1 MTGSQKLN
9 RLYCWYCLLFADESI
24 NAPWISI
31 GFNKLHE
38 FDESVTEHES
48 SSIHKEL
55 TLKYQQFITLN
66 QDLWENQDSSLITVP
81 MEEIQDEESESL
93 TSDDLNNDDD
103 EIDIKNHKIDIK
115 YETEDSMMDFKEEN
129 DVSNGTSDDDS
140 TDSDEDVNQDDTL
153 DELVDDGQTVL
164 NDVLVDSSLQQDD
177 KCLVH
182 EILMDNAD
190 NMFFIQYPD
199 EKQKEILLQGRPTP
213 KLVGS
218 KLGSEYFNKFLWA
231 TASVITNKYYC
242 WYCLLMKE
250 PFDNTKFWGEE
261 GELEPFNTNISFH
274 LIWNFTFAIL
284 RDGCQLGSNPPPPS
298 LGIVLRLRINRL
310 TI

>member
-38 FDESVTEHES
+38 FDESVIEHES

-66 QDLWENQDSSLITVP
+66 QDLWEEQDVP
-81 MEEIQDEESESL
+81 MEEPIQDEESESF
-93 TSDDLNNDDD
+93 TSDD
-103 EIDIKNHKIDIK
+103 EQIDIKNDKIDIK
-115 YETEDSMMDFKEEN
+115 YETIIDFKQEN
-129 DVSNGTSDDDS
+129 DETSDEDS
-140 TDSDEDVNQDDTL
+140 TDYDEDQDDTL
-153 DELVDDGQTVL
+153 D
-164 NDVLVDSSLQQDD
+164 DSVQQDD

-218 KLGSEYFNKFLWA
+218 KLGSEYFNKFEWA
-231 TASVITNKYYC
+231 TASLITNKYYC

-261 GELEPFNTNISFH
+261 GELEP
-274 LIWNFTFAIL
+274 L
-284 RDGCQLGSNPPPPS
+284 
-298 LGIVLRLRINRL
+298 
-310 TI
+310 